1 MYDRCAAIV
10 PAYNAAARI
19 GAVLS
24 GLIRHIPPGNII
36 VVDDGSLDE
45 TSAIAEHS
53 GVRVLRHGVNRGKGA
68 AIRSGIEL
76 IAAHAYI
83 EEVIMLDADG
93 QHDPEE
99 IPAFVEEFS
108 KGKADIIIGNRMSDR
123 CAMPA
128 VRIFTNRLTSAIV
141 SMRAGQR
148 IPDSQNGYR
157 LMRASLL
164 TRLHLVSSR
173 YEIDS
178 ELIIKACHAGGVV
191 SSIPIRTIYAG
202 EKSAI
207 HPLRDTV
214 RFIVL
219 VIRSLFW

>member
-1 MYDRCAAIV
+1 MYDRFAAIV

-19 GAVLS
+19 GGVIE
-24 GLIRHIPPGNII
+24 GLARHIPPGNIV

-45 TSAIAEHS
+45 TASTAERA
-53 GVRVLRHGVNRGKGA
+53 GVRVLRHEANRGKGA
-68 AIRSGIEL
+68 AIRSGIEVVSSL
-76 IAAHAYI
+76 PNIDAI
-83 EEVIMLDADG
+83 VMLDADG

-99 IPAFVEEFS
+99 IPRFVEEFS
-108 KGKADIIIGNRMSDR
+108 KEKADFIIGNRMSDR
-123 CAMPA
+123 SAMPA
-128 VRIFTNRLTSAIV
+128 LRSFTNRLTSAIV
-141 SMRAGQR
+141 SMRAGQW

-157 LMRASLL
+157 LIRASLL
-164 TRLHLVSSR
+164 TRLHLASSR

-178 ELIIKACHAGGVV
+178 ELIIKACRAGGVV
-191 SSIPIRTIYAG
+191 ASIPSRTIYAG